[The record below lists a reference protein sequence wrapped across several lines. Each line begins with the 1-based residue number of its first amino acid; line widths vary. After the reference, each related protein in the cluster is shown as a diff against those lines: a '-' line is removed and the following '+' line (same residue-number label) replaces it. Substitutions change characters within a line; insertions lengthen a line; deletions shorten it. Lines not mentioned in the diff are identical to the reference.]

1 MPAEDAYHF
10 SIAPSQFDVALLPP
24 EARDPSTAE
33 FTEAVHRFLQAQ
45 FEEFGGSARIAV
57 SREGISVTWVPH
69 GTLPGALDVII
80 SKLTRGQS
88 PEAIVLLEL
97 LLSSNPED
105 IRILYN
111 LGMALSDAGK
121 LDRAG
126 RHLSEAVR
134 LAPDDVNALVAF
146 GVALHRAGKTAH
158 AAKVLQRAVALD
170 PQNVWAHRN
179 LGGCLLLQGDVDA
192 ALGHLKTATEL
203 DPTDVQAWWGVAQAY
218 EHLRQFVEADR
229 AYRQVVSLDE
239 YGELG
244 ERARHALSRLA
255 QTSFRGAV
263 AGQERM
269 DAVMY
274 CLAALETFA
283 SMSDAQVKEITFE
296 IAVLGRRGLDTS
308 NPEQKYQLRSL
319 SGRFSGLHLVSYMYV
334 GFKRVAPDADMS
346 FDLSREYAR
355 AQELY
360 ALRRKKDEQEG

>member
-1 MPAEDAYHF
+1 MRLF
-10 SIAPSQFDVALLPP
+10 FNLFNKLP
-24 EARDPSTAE
+24 
-33 FTEAVHRFLQAQ
+33 FFLEIDQ
-45 FEEFGGSARIAV
+45 
-57 SREGISVTWVPH
+57 P
-69 GTLPGALDVII
+69 
-80 SKLTRGQS
+80 
-88 PEAIVLLEL
+88 
-97 LLSSNPED
+97 
-105 IRILYN
+105 
-111 LGMALSDAGK
+111 
-121 LDRAG
+121 
-126 RHLSEAVR
+126 
-134 LAPDDVNALVAF
+134 
-146 GVALHRAGKTAH
+146 
-158 AAKVLQRAVALD
+158 
-170 PQNVWAHRN
+170 
-179 LGGCLLLQGDVDA
+179 
-192 ALGHLKTATEL
+192 
-203 DPTDVQAWWGVAQAY
+203 AQAH
-218 EHLRQFVEADR
+218 EHLRQFVEADP

-283 SMSDAQVKEITFE
+283 SMSDAQVKEVTFE

-360 ALRRKKDEQEG
+360 ALRQKQDEQEG